1 MTSVLVIDDFEP
13 FRRFVRLNLQ
23 NLPDM
28 QIIGEASDGTE
39 AIQMAANL
47 RPDVI
52 LLDIGLPF
60 LDGLEVSRRIH
71 RFLPLAK
78 ILFVTQESSPELV
91 EAALDTGACG
101 YVVKSDA
108 GGELL
113 TAVNALLRGDGF
125 VGKRFAEFDFAK
137 ATVRDSN
144 LA

>member
-1 MTSVLVIDDFEP
+1 MTSVLVVDDFEP

-39 AIQMAANL
+39 AIRMAANL

-60 LDGLEVSRRIH
+60 LDGLEVSRCIH
-71 RFLPLAK
+71 RLLPLAK
-78 ILFVTQESSPELV
+78 ILFVTQESSPDLV

-101 YVVKSDA
+101 YVVKADA
-108 GGELL
+108 GGELVK
-113 TAVNALLRGDGF
+113 AMHALLRGDRF
-125 VGKRFAEFDFAK
+125 VGNRFAEFDFARTTIK
-137 ATVRDSN
+137 DPN